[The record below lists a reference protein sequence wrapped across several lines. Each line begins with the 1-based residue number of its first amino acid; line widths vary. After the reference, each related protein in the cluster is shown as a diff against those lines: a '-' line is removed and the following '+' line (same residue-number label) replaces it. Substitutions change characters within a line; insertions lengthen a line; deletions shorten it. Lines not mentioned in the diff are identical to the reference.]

1 MTFKP
6 AKRFVKDRLRSL
18 NRLYARRLHPFDAA
32 QLGAALR
39 GLGIAPGDVVMVHSA
54 YDAFRGFAG
63 KPTDVLAVLEDA
75 VGPGGTLLMPS
86 LPFTGTAVDY
96 VRSGAVTDLART
108 PSRMGLLSELFRRQ
122 KGTLRSAHPTHPV
135 LTRGARAEE
144 LVAGHETARSPC
156 GAGSPFA
163 KLLEADGKIL
173 FLGVSIDSMTFFHF
187 LEEHFEDRLRPSP
200 FTGETFDAPVRRGG
214 ETVTVR
220 TRLFDPALSRRRDIG
235 VMLPELRRLGGLR
248 EAKVGL
254 VPLLL
259 VRAASARDAF
269 AAALDKGKSFYGRE

>member
-1 MTFKP
+1 MTLKL

-18 NRLYARRLHPFDAA
+18 DRLYARNLYAFDAPS
-32 QLGAALR
+32 LGAALR

-75 VGPGGTLLMPS
+75 VGPAGTILMPS

-96 VRSGAVTDLART
+96 VRSGAVTDIART
-108 PSRMGLLSELFRRQ
+108 PSRMGLLTELFRRQ
-122 KGTLRSAHPTHPV
+122 KGTLRSVHPTHPV
-135 LTRGARAEE
+135 LARGARAAE
-144 LVAGHETARSPC
+144 LVAGHESARTPC

-163 KLLEADGKIL
+163 KLLEADGKML

-187 LEEHFEDRLRPSP
+187 LEEQFEDRLRPSP
-200 FTGETFDAPVRRGG
+200 FTSETFEAPVQRGG
-214 ETVTVR
+214 ETVAVH
-220 TRLFDPALSRRRDIG
+220 TRLFDPVLSRRRDIG
-235 VMLPELRRLGGLR
+235 VMLPELRRLGGLH

-254 VPLLL
+254 LPLSM
-259 VRAASARDAF
+259 VRAASTRDAF
-269 AAALDKGKSFYGRE
+269 AAVLDDGKSFYGLE

>member
-1 MTFKP
+1 
-6 AKRFVKDRLRSL
+6 
-18 NRLYARRLHPFDAA
+18 
-32 QLGAALR
+32 
-39 GLGIAPGDVVMVHSA
+39 
-54 YDAFRGFAG
+54 
-63 KPTDVLAVLEDA
+63 
-75 VGPGGTLLMPS
+75 MPS

-108 PSRMGLLSELFRRQ
+108 PSHMGLLSELFRRQ
-122 KGTLRSAHPTHPV
+122 KGTLRSSHPTHPV
-135 LTRGARAEE
+135 LARGARAAE

-173 FLGVSIDSMTFFHF
+173 FLGVSIDSMTFFHS
-187 LEEHFEDRLRPSP
+187 LEERFEDRLGPSP
-200 FTGETFDAPVRRGG
+200 FTSETFDAPVRRGG

-254 VPLLL
+254 LPLLM

-269 AAALDKGKSFYGRE
+269 AAALDNGKSFYGRE